1 MYEFS
6 YPVTPGAAEINLKT
20 AGEFNYTVERTFEDA
35 LWYPQKS
42 VVSYN
47 ESYSYSL
54 DSGSVSTDNTMLT
67 LNMGAYD
74 VWY

>member
-1 MYEFS
+1 M
-6 YPVTPGAAEINLKT
+6 TPGASEINLKT
-20 AGEFNYTVERTFEDA
+20 VVEFNYTVERTFEDA

-47 ESYSYSL
+47 ESYSYTL
-54 DSGSVSTDNTMLT
+54 DSGSVSTDNSMLT
-67 LNMGAYD
+67 LNLGAYD